1 MLQVDNFLDSLIED
15 YRTLYQENIS
25 LKNKMK
31 VLVDKVEEYRATE
44 DAMRM
49 TLHSAQKM
57 ADAMVKEGE
66 AKKQAAI
73 DQAVSAV
80 EARSQEVRAQME
92 QEEQAV
98 RTRLEGIQKDLADE
112 QARLE
117 AARAATTAYVA
128 QLKELYTKQI
138 QYIGSLS
145 SLTAETAQP
154 QAAPAPAA
162 QPAEEPVVTVPPE
175 QQEEVAQ
182 DIEASMAKIFEGP
195 AESAAPSGDMGDTR
209 VFDQIQF
216 GKDYEIECSR
226 GEPPGQDC
234 QARRR
239 CFRAPAWR
247 RQPPGKSDDTI
258 HKRNLAGSPGRFRFL
273 SQRKKSPHVP
283 GGRWVTIEGVNSQPC
298 LRITMQPSICP
309 KPTFPCG
316 RVCPS
321 GSPRCFATGR
331 SWTSMGS
338 C

>member
-1 MLQVDNFLDSLIED
+1 MLTPQEAESHVFPKASFGGYNMLQVDNFLDSLIED

-182 DIEASMAKIFEGP
+182 DIEAP
-195 AESAAPSGDMGDTR
+195 AGTWGTPGSLTRFSSGRITRSSDPGESP
-209 VFDQIQF
+209 
-216 GKDYEIECSR
+216 
-226 GEPPGQDC
+226 QDRI
-234 QARRR
+234 ARRGDGVSGPR
-239 CFRAPAWR
+239 PGGGSRLENQMTPSTNGTWPDLRAGSVFFLREKRAPTSPA
-247 RQPPGKSDDTI
+247 DD
-258 HKRNLAGSPGRFRFL
+258 GSRL
-273 SQRKKSPHVP
+273 K
-283 GGRWVTIEGVNSQPC
+283 E
-298 LRITMQPSICP
+298 
-309 KPTFPCG
+309 
-316 RVCPS
+316 
-321 GSPRCFATGR
+321 
-331 SWTSMGS
+331 
-338 C
+338 

>member
-1 MLQVDNFLDSLIED
+1 MLTPQEAESHVFPKASFGGYNMLQVDNFLDSLIED

-98 RTRLEGIQKDLADE
+98 R
-112 QARLE
+112 
-117 AARAATTAYVA
+117 TTAYVA

-216 GKDYEIECSR
+216 GKDYEIE
-226 GEPPGQDC
+226 
-234 QARRR
+234 
-239 CFRAPAWR
+239 
-247 RQPPGKSDDTI
+247 
-258 HKRNLAGSPGRFRFL
+258 
-273 SQRKKSPHVP
+273 
-283 GGRWVTIEGVNSQPC
+283 
-298 LRITMQPSICP
+298 
-309 KPTFPCG
+309 
-316 RVCPS
+316 
-321 GSPRCFATGR
+321 
-331 SWTSMGS
+331 
-338 C
+338 

>member
-1 MLQVDNFLDSLIED
+1 MLTPQEAESHVFPKASFGGYNMLQVDNFLDSLIED

-31 VLVDKVEEYRATE
+31 EYRATE

-216 GKDYEIECSR
+216 GKDYEIE
-226 GEPPGQDC
+226 
-234 QARRR
+234 
-239 CFRAPAWR
+239 
-247 RQPPGKSDDTI
+247 
-258 HKRNLAGSPGRFRFL
+258 
-273 SQRKKSPHVP
+273 
-283 GGRWVTIEGVNSQPC
+283 
-298 LRITMQPSICP
+298 
-309 KPTFPCG
+309 
-316 RVCPS
+316 
-321 GSPRCFATGR
+321 
-331 SWTSMGS
+331 
-338 C
+338 

>member
-1 MLQVDNFLDSLIED
+1 MLTPQEAESHVFPKASFGGYNMLQVDNFLDSLIED

-80 EARSQEVRAQME
+80 EARSQEDRAQME
-92 QEEQAV
+92 QEE
-98 RTRLEGIQKDLADE
+98 LQKDLADE

-216 GKDYEIECSR
+216 GKDYEIE
-226 GEPPGQDC
+226 
-234 QARRR
+234 
-239 CFRAPAWR
+239 
-247 RQPPGKSDDTI
+247 
-258 HKRNLAGSPGRFRFL
+258 
-273 SQRKKSPHVP
+273 
-283 GGRWVTIEGVNSQPC
+283 
-298 LRITMQPSICP
+298 
-309 KPTFPCG
+309 
-316 RVCPS
+316 
-321 GSPRCFATGR
+321 
-331 SWTSMGS
+331 
-338 C
+338 